1 MATIHH
7 NPEIIRSW
15 REGAALTQEQLAENI
30 KRSRP
35 TIARTEDETVPVSL
49 DVLASLAAY
58 YGKPLA
64 DALNEEGR
72 RKFGSV
78 LNTSGHPPSN

>member
-15 REGAALTQEQLAENI
+15 REAAALTQEQLAEEI
-30 KRSRP
+30 RRSRP
-35 TIARTEDETVPVSL
+35 TIARTEDATVPVSL
-49 DVLASLAAY
+49 DVLASIAAY
-58 YGKPLA
+58 YKKPLA

-72 RKFGSV
+72 RKYGIAI
-78 LNTSGHPPSN
+78 NDSGPPQ